1 MKFNE
6 LLNKDIITL
15 IDFESYV
22 EEKGLHKIKRK
33 DLDLLLKLKGNK
45 LMLMKDFKDVYEI
58 AILNEGTRMTNI
70 WGIVTVITVVV
81 GIIVIKFL

>member
-70 WGIVTVITVVV
+70 WGIVTFITVVV